1 MNGFDILVL
10 IIVGISALLA
20 FARGFVRE
28 LLSMAALVIGVL
40 AAVWGLPAFRE
51 AVRSMLQPNWVADTA
66 TVVGIFLLVYIAV
79 RVLTGRIHE
88 WVHDSEPL
96 GILDRSAG
104 ILFGVARGF
113 VIAAIPVLLLNSV
126 AKKEMRP
133 KFITEAHLY
142 PFLAITAEGIKAFT
156 PSATKSATD
165 LAKNAATAGEEV
177 AKWHDNAQMLQD
189 ATNAISSGQ
198 APTFDAPEND
208 VSTQKETSKTEKK
221 PVSKNALKIEK
232 TNDK

>member
-28 LLSMAALVIGVL
+28 VLSMAALAIAIL
-40 AAVWGLPAFRE
+40 AAVWGLPVFRE
-51 AVRSMLQPNWVADTA
+51 PVRTMVKPDWVADTA
-66 TVVGIFLLVYIAV
+66 TVVCIFLLIYIAV

-96 GILDRSAG
+96 GMIDRTAG

-113 VIAAIPVLLLNSV
+113 AIMAIGVLIITSV

-133 KFITEAHLY
+133 KFMTEAQFY
-142 PFLAITAEGIKAFT
+142 PFLFITAEALKVFT
-156 PSATKSATD
+156 PNAAKTYGD
-165 LAKNAATAGEEV
+165 VVKNAGDAGQTV
-177 AKWHDNAQMLQD
+177 AKWRDNAEMLND
-189 ATNAISSGQ
+189 ASKIIDKSNILKSKEGDEKT
-198 APTFDAPEND
+198 PPND
-208 VSTQKETSKTEKK
+208 EAETPNNSLKVEKK
-221 PVSKNALKIEK
+221 
-232 TNDK
+232 

>member
-28 LLSMAALVIGVL
+28 ILSMAALAIAVL
-40 AAVWGLPAFRE
+40 AAVWGLPVFRE
-51 AVRSMLQPNWVADTA
+51 PVRNFIKPDWIADTA
-66 TVVGIFLLVYIAV
+66 TVVCIFLLIYIAV

-96 GILDRSAG
+96 GILDRTAG

-113 VIAAIPVLLLNSV
+113 VIAAIPILIITSI

-133 KFITEAHLY
+133 KIITEAQFY
-142 PFLAITAEGIKAFT
+142 PFLYITAETLKGFT
-156 PSATKSATD
+156 PNAAKTATEFV
-165 LAKNAATAGEEV
+165 KNAGSTGEEV
-177 AKWHDNAQMLQD
+177 AKWRDQAEMLKDAGEIIEKSKILKSEEEALSNSSKDDEKLDNSLK
-189 ATNAISSGQ
+189 
-198 APTFDAPEND
+198 
-208 VSTQKETSKTEKK
+208 VEKK
-221 PVSKNALKIEK
+221 
-232 TNDK
+232 

>member
-40 AAVWGLPAFRE
+40 AAVWGLPAFRD
-51 AVRSMLQPNWVADTA
+51 AVRGMLQPNWVADTA

-79 RVLTGRIHE
+79 RVITGRIHE

-142 PFLAITAEGIKAFT
+142 PFLAITAEGVKAFT
-156 PSATKSATD
+156 PGATKSATD
-165 LAKNAATAGEEV
+165 FAKNAAIAGEEA

-189 ATNAISSGQ
+189 ATNAISTGQ
-198 APTFDAPEND
+198 KPTFELPDNEISD
-208 VSTQKETSKTEKK
+208 ETETKKPEKK
-221 PVSKNALKIEK
+221 PISKNALKIEK
-232 TNDK
+232 SDDK